1 MNSGLQCMSSIK
13 ELTEYF
19 LSNKYKNDL
28 NEDNPIGM
36 KGELAIAYAI
46 LIKKNVVWRRFNL
59 RAKLVQKD
67 YGINAKYCIYF
78 FLNFIFFTLL
88 GINCIFF

>member
-46 LIKKNVVWRRFNL
+46 LIKKMW
-59 RAKLVQKD
+59 
-67 YGINAKYCIYF
+67 YGEDS
-78 FLNFIFFTLL
+78 T
-88 GINCIFF
+88 